1 MCRGGRMRALGLAVF
16 LVSILGCPDGQKPVS
31 QDGHCGGNTRCPS
44 ELSCALPLGACVE
57 ASTLKSEY
65 GIQAIPPKG
74 SGLLT
79 EQWVIEDSEQEQE
92 LLFPSPQRVSGVIK
106 ELGNPLAPSLPAQ
119 IMGESPGL
127 IPGTVLS
134 ASARAIEGVNE
145 DFEAFE
151 MQIIPERTYRFFVF
165 PDDESRPPQ
174 VDEKVFDA
182 GESDYLISLPAKEGA
197 FAYPRVVGKLMTP
210 PASGLET
217 DDPSPA
223 QNAVVF
229 ARQSTQVN
237 SQGGDSTQA
246 TPETKL
252 GGFELRVPPGA
263 GQYRLW
269 ATSVIDPEEI
279 EPIVPLTS
287 LEVEKGDTVQVAGEF
302 GEVKDIG
309 TLMVNPRPLTPVL
322 IRVET
327 MDSRLPI
334 DKASIHLS
342 ASLSANESIDWYG
355 VSGSFSPGVWQG
367 LIPPGDYVIDIS
379 PPRSSGMA
387 RTRQSISVA
396 LDSPEW
402 TFQVNPMT
410 RVTGTVS
417 GWGGQLLPNANLL
430 LIQLDSPLAPPVEA
444 RASAQGEFEVALS
457 PGQYK
462 TLVIPAAGSK
472 VPRFTTPPFTVGEIT
487 SVSQALQG
495 PIPHLIQ
502 GQMLDPEGTPLPN
515 AHVEVYRL
523 DKGAEGILLHE
534 AIQGEGTT
542 DENGQFQLLVP
553 SEEGI
558 IVESEG
564 DNEE

>member
-1 MCRGGRMRALGLAVF
+1 MRALGLTVL

-31 QDGHCGGNTRCPS
+31 QDGSCGGNTRCPS

-57 ASTLKSEY
+57 ANISGTQY
-65 GIQAIPPKG
+65 GIQAIPPRG

-79 EQWVIEDSEQEQE
+79 EQWLIDDSEEEQA
-92 LLFPSPQRVSGVIK
+92 LFFPAPQRVSGVIK

-127 IPGTVLS
+127 IPGTVLN

-151 MQIIPERTYRFFVF
+151 MQVIPERTYRFFVF
-165 PDDESRPPQ
+165 PEDESRPPQ
-174 VDEKVFDA
+174 VDEKVFA
-182 GESDYLISLPAKEGA
+182 PGESDYLISLPAKEGA
-197 FAYPRVVGKLMTP
+197 FAYPRVVGKLMEP
-210 PASGLET
+210 PLSGLET
-217 DDPSPA
+217 DEPTPA

-229 ARQSTQVN
+229 ARQSSQIN

-246 TPETKL
+246 TPESKL
-252 GGFELRVPPGA
+252 GGFELRVSPGA

-279 EPIVPLTS
+279 EPIVPLTA

-302 GEVKDIG
+302 GEVKDVG
-309 TLMVNPRPLTPVL
+309 TLMVNPRPLTPILV
-322 IRVET
+322 RVET
-327 MDSRLPI
+327 KGTRLPV

-342 ASLSANESIDWYG
+342 ASLSGNESIDWYG

-367 LIPPGDYVIDIS
+367 LVPPGDYVIDIS

-387 RTRQSISVA
+387 RKEQSISVA

-402 TFQVNPMT
+402 TFQVTPMNP
-410 RVTGTVS
+410 VTGTVS
-417 GWGGQLLPNANLL
+417 GWGGQLLPNAILL
-430 LIQLDSPLAPPVEA
+430 LIQLDAPMAPPVEA
-444 RASAQGEFEVALS
+444 RANAQGVFEVALS

-462 TLVIPAAGSK
+462 TLVIPAEGSK
-472 VPRFTTPPFTVGEIT
+472 VPRFTTPSFTVGETT
-487 SVSQALQG
+487 SVVHAIQG
-495 PIPHLIQ
+495 PTPHLLE
-502 GQMLDPEGTPLPN
+502 GQLLDPEGVPVPN
-515 AHVEVYRL
+515 TRVEVYSL
-523 DKGAEGILLHE
+523 DKGAEGVLLHE

-553 SEEGI
+553 AGEGI
-558 IVESEG
+558 IAESEG
-564 DNEE
+564 DNEESRDQR